1 MTPVAYRALTD
12 VHLGLADTAH
22 PGDVLPDTF
31 PDMEG
36 NAVPVDLDRLVEIG
50 AAEKITAA
58 EAKKA
63 VKAADAPEDPPAD
76 TEAE

>member
-36 NAVPVDLDRLVEIG
+36 NAVPVNLDRLVEIG

-63 VKAADAPEDPPAD
+63 KAADPPEDPPAD
-76 TEAE
+76 DPQE